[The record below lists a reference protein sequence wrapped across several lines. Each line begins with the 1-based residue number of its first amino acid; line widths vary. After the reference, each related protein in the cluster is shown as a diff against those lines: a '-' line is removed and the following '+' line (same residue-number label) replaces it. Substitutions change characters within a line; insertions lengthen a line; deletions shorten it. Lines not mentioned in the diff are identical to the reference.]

1 MDTKIYEN
9 VCNITTRETF
19 VLAELLKVERMDTYF
34 FLFLGDVDWKTL
46 DADIKFSIYCPK
58 TWFSDFSFKFSS
70 FTLST
75 LTDKSATRIIIQM
88 GLDRYQMLEE
98 GLQKQQKW
106 GEEGKGGGGRDEGK
120 NVNL

>member
-1 MDTKIYEN
+1 MSMDTKIYEN

-58 TWFSDFSFKFSS
+58 T
-70 FTLST
+70 
-75 LTDKSATRIIIQM
+75 
-88 GLDRYQMLEE
+88 
-98 GLQKQQKW
+98 
-106 GEEGKGGGGRDEGK
+106 
-120 NVNL
+120 